1 MDVKPN
7 SISYWVF
14 CWIKFCL
21 YHFYLYF
28 VSLFSPN
35 RIRMNRFFTILF
47 FFVCLTSQS
56 QTITVDDTGNT
67 PADLVNLLLGNSCVE
82 VSNISI
88 SSAQSVAY
96 FNQNGS
102 TFPIAE
108 GVILR
113 SGTATH
119 TQGIYTGNNLSGTAS
134 GGGTDAFLQNL
145 SNSSSGTS
153 TPILDLAFL
162 EFDFVPVSSA
172 FSFNFLFASNEY
184 GQYQCLSND
193 IFAFE
198 LTDLTTGITTNLA
211 VVPGTSNPVSVK
223 NIKNSAYNNTCGSTN
238 PNLFAVYNVNNPAA
252 STLNMRGHTV
262 VLNASSAVTPNNA
275 YRLKLVI
282 ADYGDADV
290 DSAVFIAAG
299 SFQNTFSLGND
310 QIICTGDEHIL
321 NTNLDNTY
329 TYEWLINGGPT
340 GITTPT
346 YTVTQPGTYTV
357 NITKGSCS
365 LTDTVVFNDL
375 SVTAPVTLQTCNTG
389 SATYNYNLTTNN
401 ENALGLDNTIY
412 DVFYYASM
420 ADVASDT
427 PIPAGNITNY
437 SSAGGETIYIKIF
450 NTQTNQFCD
459 AVYPFDLIVNNAVN
473 SAPDFTTNIC
483 DSNNGQNFDLTALN
497 NGILLGQPAAN
508 YIITYY
514 GSLSDAQQGINS
526 ISNNLNIPAGTTSIS
541 VWALVQDIT
550 NTNCFDITG
559 ITFNI
564 NPLPPVSSLP
574 NVVECSSY
582 VLPVIANGTYYN
594 GQGGTGTQYNAGDT
608 IDESG
613 TYYIF
618 SGPDANG
625 CTNQTSFEAYFIEEY
640 EPQYDHC
647 GTFTIPA
654 PPYDIG
660 AFYTALGGPT
670 GGGTLLP
677 TGTLFTN
684 NNSSTIT
691 QDIFYYAEMN
701 GAPCIDVMFT
711 INIHPVPLVDDPAD
725 VTACDSYTLLP
736 LTNGTYYYIDD
747 SSGVPQQ
754 VFVSPG
760 FVITETEVVFAYNE
774 IISTDFYGGP
784 WYCTAENPFTVN
796 IIDTGAFTPQQACGS
811 FTLPPITVGGYFDAP
826 NGGGTPIDPAIPIT
840 TSQIVYYHAPTT
852 SFPNCTEVM
861 NLHYDITINA
871 LPLVSTIPNGTH
883 CGEFILPI
891 IANGTYYTLQGGP
904 STPGQVSIPA
914 GSLID
919 LTGVNL
925 APGTYWIY
933 NGPDTNACVNE
944 SSFTINITPYPVT
957 DDPINR
963 IECQPYNIATPV
975 NGTVYTAPN
984 GPNGTGTPVS
994 PGTTFNTDNTFYMY
1008 NIDPTT
1014 GCVFD
1019 KPFEVYYNGINL
1031 PDFPNVNEC
1040 DSYVL
1045 PVLTHVPPESSNNYT
1060 IGYFYN
1066 PNGINPVPNGTV
1078 FNSSN
1083 TPDTIYVYAVNA
1095 GRFGITCIEEKSFTV
1110 NVSDTPVL
1118 PAMTFPTD
1126 KCGSYTLLAL
1136 PTVSYNIGYYT
1147 SPGGVGLISPANYTF
1162 SNAGD
1167 YTVYVYATAPN
1178 NPNCND
1184 ELSFTFTVYPLLD
1197 LTLTGGIICVD
1208 PITNAAQTTHTINT
1222 GLNPT
1227 LFNAEWFLNG
1237 NLMGTGVS
1245 YTASEAG
1252 TYTVNFIK
1260 LTPESG
1266 ADCNYNSTTVT
1277 IEQSSVAVASYS
1289 LSGAF
1294 EDVIDITVHIEA
1306 GYGEYLYQLE
1316 DGPLQPSNVFTN
1328 VPAGEYTISIY
1339 DTKANCGKTE
1349 LVVNVLGYPNFFT
1362 PNGDGSND
1370 YWNITSLK
1378 EQPDAYINIY
1388 DRYGKLLK
1396 QISPGGKGWDG
1407 KYNGEMLPSTDYW
1420 FQVFYKLNGEPKE
1433 FKAHFSMKR

>member
-1 MDVKPN
+1 
-7 SISYWVF
+7 
-14 CWIKFCL
+14 
-21 YHFYLYF
+21 
-28 VSLFSPN
+28 
-35 RIRMNRFFTILF
+35 MNKIYSILF
-47 FFVCLTSQS
+47 FFVGLICQS
-56 QTITVDDTGNT
+56 QTITVTDNSHNAT
-67 PADLVNLLLGNSCVE
+67 DLVNLLLGNSCVE

-88 SSAQSVAY
+88 SSPQSVAY

-102 TFPIAE
+102 AFPIAE

-113 SGTATH
+113 SGIATH
-119 TQGIYTGNNLSGTAS
+119 TQGTYTGNNLSGIAS

-145 SNSSSGTS
+145 SNSSSGTT

-198 LTDLTTGITTNLA
+198 LTDLATGVTTNLA

-238 PNLFAVYNVNNPAA
+238 PNLFSVYNVNNPAA

-262 VLNASSAVTPNNA
+262 VLNASSSVTPNNA

-282 ADYGDADV
+282 ADYGDTDV

-299 SFQNTFSLGND
+299 SFQNNFSLGND
-310 QIICTGDEHIL
+310 QIICTGDEYIL
-321 NTNLDNTY
+321 DSNLDTTY
-329 TYEWLINGGPT
+329 TYEWLMNGGAT

-346 YTVTQPGTYTV
+346 FTVTQPGTYTV
-357 NITKGSCS
+357 TITKGSCS

-375 SVTAPVTLQTCNTG
+375 PVTAPVNLQTCNTG
-389 SATYNYNLTTNN
+389 SATYSYNLTVNN
-401 ENALGLDNTIY
+401 ETSMGIDNALY

-420 ADVASDT
+420 ADVTSDT
-427 PIPAGNITNY
+427 PIPNGNLSNY
-437 SSAGGETIYIKIF
+437 LSAGGQTIYIKIF

-459 AVYPFDLIVNNAVN
+459 AVFPFDLIVTTPVN
-473 SAPDFTTNIC
+473 SAADFTTSIC
-483 DSNNGQNFDLTALN
+483 DSNFGQNFDLTALN

-508 YIITYY
+508 YNITYY
-514 GSLSDAQQGINS
+514 SSLSEAQQGSNS
-526 ISNNLNIPAGTTSIS
+526 ISTILNIPAGTSSIS
-541 VWALVQDIT
+541 VWALVQDVT
-550 NTNCFDITG
+550 NPNCFDITG
-559 ITFNI
+559 ITFTI

-582 VLPVIANGTYYN
+582 VLPVIANGTYYS

-608 IDESG
+608 INQSG

-647 GTFTIPA
+647 GTFAIPA
-654 PPYDIG
+654 APYDIG
-660 AFYTALGGPT
+660 AFYTALGGPS

-684 NNSSTIT
+684 TTSSTIT
-691 QDIFYYAEMN
+691 QNIFYYAEMN

-725 VTACDSYTLLP
+725 VTACDSYTLPP

-754 VFVSPG
+754 VFVAPG
-760 FVITETEVVFAYNE
+760 FVVSETEVFFAYNE
-774 IISTDFYGGP
+774 IISTDHYGNP
-784 WYCTAENPFTVN
+784 WYCTAQNPFTIN
-796 IIDTGAFTPQQACGS
+796 IIDTGDFTPQQACGS

-826 NGGGTPIDPAIPIT
+826 NGGGNPIDPAIPIT
-840 TSQIVYYHAPTT
+840 TSQTVYYHAPTT

-861 NLHYDITINA
+861 NLHYAITIHP
-871 LPLVSTIPNGTH
+871 LPLVDTVPNGTH
-883 CGEFILPI
+883 CGEFILPV

-904 STPGQVSIPA
+904 SIPGQLALPA
-914 GSLID
+914 GSAID
-919 LTGVNL
+919 LSGINL

-933 NGPDTNACVNE
+933 NGPDSNGCFNE

-963 IECQPYNIATPV
+963 IACLPYNIPTPT

-994 PGTTFNTDNTFYMY
+994 AATVFNTDNTFYMY
-1008 NIDPTT
+1008 NIDPAT

-1031 PDFPNVNEC
+1031 PDFPDVTVC
-1040 DSYVL
+1040 DSYTL
-1045 PVLTHVPPESSNNYT
+1045 PVLTHVPPESSNNYS
-1060 IGYFYN
+1060 IGYFYS

-1078 FNSSN
+1078 FTSAN

-1110 NVSDTPVL
+1110 AVSDTPVL
-1118 PAMTFPTD
+1118 PAMTFLSE
-1126 KCGSYTLLAL
+1126 KCGSYILPAL
-1136 PTVSYNIGYYT
+1136 PSVTYNIGYYT
-1147 SPGGVGLISPANYTF
+1147 SPGGVGLISPSNYTF
-1162 SNAGD
+1162 STPGD
-1167 YTVYVYATAPN
+1167 YTIYVYATATN

-1197 LTLTGGIICVD
+1197 ITLTGGIICVD
-1208 PITNAAQTTHTINT
+1208 PVTHVAQTTHTIDT
-1222 GLNPT
+1222 GLDPA
-1227 LFNAEWFLNG
+1227 LFNAEWYLNG
-1237 NLMGTGVS
+1237 TLMGTGVS

-1252 TYTVNFIK
+1252 TYTVDFVK

-1277 IEQSSVAVASYS
+1277 VEQSSVAVASYS

-1294 EDVIDITVHIEA
+1294 EEVIDITVNIEA
-1306 GYGEYLYQLE
+1306 GYGDYVYQLE
-1316 DGPLQPSNVFTN
+1316 DGPLQTSNIFSN
-1328 VPAGEYTISIY
+1328 IPAGEYTISIY
-1339 DTKANCGKTE
+1339 DTKANCGKIE
-1349 LVVNVLGYPNFFT
+1349 LIVNVLGYPNFFT

-1370 YWNITSLK
+1370 YWNIKSLQD
-1378 EQPDAYINIY
+1378 QPDAYINIF

-1396 QISPGGKGWDG
+1396 QISPSGKGWDG

-1420 FQVFYKLNGEPKE
+1420 FQVFYKLNGVPKE

>member
-1 MDVKPN
+1 MNKIV
-7 SISYWVF
+7 VF
-14 CWIKFCL
+14 ILF
-21 YHFYLYF
+21 F
-28 VSLFSPN
+28 VSLA
-35 RIRMNRFFTILF
+35 
-47 FFVCLTSQS
+47 SQS
-56 QTITVDDTGNT
+56 QTIAVTDNSHTA
-67 PADLVNLLLGNSCVE
+67 ADLVNLLLGNSCVE

-113 SGTATH
+113 SGIATD
-119 TQGIYTGNNLSGTAS
+119 TQGSYTGNNLSGTAG

-145 SNSSSGTS
+145 SNTSSGTS

-172 FSFNFLFASNEY
+172 FSFDFLFASNEY

-211 VVPGTSNPVSVK
+211 VIPGTSNPVSVK

-238 PNLFAVYNVNNPAA
+238 PTLFAVYNVNNPAT

-262 VLNASSAVTPNNA
+262 VLNASSAVTPNNP

-282 ADYGDADV
+282 ADYGDADI

-299 SFQNTFSLGND
+299 SFQNNFSLGND
-310 QIICTGDEHIL
+310 QIICSGDEYIL

-329 TYEWLINGGPT
+329 TYEWLMNGGPT

-357 NITKGSCS
+357 NITKGSCV
-365 LTDTVVFNDL
+365 LADTVVFSDL
-375 SVTAPVTLQTCNTG
+375 WVSSPISLRTCNTG
-389 SATYNYNLTTNN
+389 SATYSYNLTVNN
-401 ENALGLDNTIY
+401 ETFMGIDNALY

-420 ADVASDT
+420 ADVVSNT
-427 PIPAGNITNY
+427 PIPASNLTNY
-437 SSAGGETIYIKIF
+437 LSPGSETIYIKIF

-459 AVYPFDLIVNNAVN
+459 AVYPFDLIVTDPVN
-473 SAPDFTTNIC
+473 SAPDFITSIC
-483 DSNNGQNFDLTALN
+483 DSNFGQNFDLTALN

-508 YIITYY
+508 YNITYY
-514 GSLSDAQQGINS
+514 SSLSDAQQGSNS
-526 ISNNLNIPAGTTSIS
+526 ISNILSIPAGTNSVS
-541 VWALVQDIT
+541 VWALVQDVT
-550 NTNCFDITG
+550 NPDCFDITG
-559 ITFNI
+559 VTFNI

-574 NVVECSSY
+574 NVVACSSY
-582 VLPVIANGTYYN
+582 VLPVIANGTYYD

-613 TYYIF
+613 IYYIF

-625 CTNQTSFEAYFIEEY
+625 CTNQTSFQAYFVEEY

-647 GTFTIPA
+647 GTFTVPF

-660 AFYTALGGPT
+660 AFYTALGGPS
-670 GGGTLLP
+670 GGGALLVP
-677 TGTLFTN
+677 GTVFTN
-684 NNSSTIT
+684 NTQSTIT
-691 QDIFYYAEMN
+691 QDIFYYAEMD
-701 GAPCIDVMFT
+701 GVPCIDAIFT

-725 VTACDSYTLLP
+725 VTVCDSYTLPP
-736 LTNGTYYYIDD
+736 LTYGTYYYINED
-747 SSGVPQQ
+747 SGMPEQ
-754 VFVSPG
+754 VFVDPG
-760 FVITETEVVFAYNE
+760 FVITKTIEMHAYNE
-774 IISTDFYGGP
+774 IISTDHYGDP
-784 WYCTAENPFTVN
+784 WYCTAENTFMVN
-796 IIDTGAFTPQQACGS
+796 IIETGLFTPQEACGS
-811 FTLPPITVGGYFDAP
+811 FTLPPLTVGGYFDAP
-826 NGGGTPIDPAIPIT
+826 NGGGNPVDPAIPIT
-840 TSQIVYYHAPTT
+840 TSQTIYYHAPTT

-861 NLHYDITINA
+861 NLHYEITIFP
-871 LPLVSTIPNGTH
+871 LPDVSTVPNGTH
-883 CGEFILPI
+883 CGEFILPA

-904 STPGQVSIPA
+904 LTPGQVALPA
-914 GSLID
+914 GSIID
-919 LTGVNL
+919 LSGINL

-933 NGPDTNACVNE
+933 NGPDSNDCANE
-944 SSFTINITPYPVT
+944 SSFTIDITPYPVT

-963 IECQPYNIATPV
+963 IECHPYNIPTPA

-984 GPNGTGTPVS
+984 GHNGTGTVVS
-994 PGTTFNTDNTFYMY
+994 AATIFNTDNTFYMY
-1008 NIDPTT
+1008 NIDPAT

-1019 KPFEVYYNGINL
+1019 KPFKVYYNGINL
-1031 PDFPNVNEC
+1031 PDFPDVAAC
-1040 DSYVL
+1040 DSYLL
-1045 PVLTHVPPESSNNYT
+1045 PVLTHVPPETSNTYS
-1060 IGYFYN
+1060 IGYYYD
-1066 PNGINPVPNGTV
+1066 PNGVNPVPNGTL
-1078 FNSSN
+1078 FTSAN

-1095 GRFGITCIEEKSFTV
+1095 GRFGITCIEEKSFAIT
-1110 NVSDTPVL
+1110 VSDTPVL
-1118 PAMTFPTD
+1118 PAMTFPIE
-1126 KCGSYTLLAL
+1126 KCGSYTLPPL
-1136 PTVSYNIGYYT
+1136 PTVTYNIGYYT
-1147 SPGGVGLISPANYTF
+1147 EPGGIGLISPTNYTY
-1162 SNAGD
+1162 STAGT
-1167 YTVYVYATAPN
+1167 YTVYVYATAAN
-1178 NPNCND
+1178 NPNCYD

-1197 LTLTGGIICVD
+1197 IALTGGIICVD
-1208 PITNAAQTTHTINT
+1208 PITNAAQTTYTINT
-1222 GLNPT
+1222 GLDPA
-1227 LFNAEWFLNG
+1227 LFSAEWYLNG
-1237 NLMGTGVS
+1237 TLMGTGVS

-1252 TYTVNFIK
+1252 TYTVDFIK

-1277 IEQSSVAVASYS
+1277 VERSSVAVAHAT

-1294 EDVIDITVHIEA
+1294 EDVIDITVNIEA

-1316 DGPLQPSNVFTN
+1316 DGPLQSSNIFTN

-1349 LVVNVLGYPNFFT
+1349 LTVNVLSYPNFFT

-1370 YWNITSLK
+1370 YWNISSLRN
-1378 EQPDAYINIY
+1378 QPEAYINIF

-1396 QISPGGKGWDG
+1396 QISPAGKGWDG
-1407 KYNGEMLPSTDYW
+1407 RYNGEMLPSTDYW